1 MLRLTEFVLNVKE
14 MAKKTDA
21 ARVLVDILLGS
32 PKGWAGETSGA
43 RGGTAKIRQTIGERL

>member
-1 MLRLTEFVLNVKE
+1 MLRFTDFVLNVKE
-14 MAKKTDA
+14 MARTTDA